1 MLFRREVQSGP
12 FSIRV
17 VPVSVPAVNR
27 IRLIE
32 PQLRSQYDALLSEPV
47 PGRLAELARR
57 FEDVTATLLV
67 RKGSRDRTDDPAST
81 GCLSG

>member
-1 MLFRREVQSGP
+1 MLFRREVQPGP
-12 FSIRV
+12 FNIRV
-17 VPVSVPAVNR
+17 VPVPVPAANR

-47 PGRLAELARR
+47 PGRMAELARR

-67 RKGSRDRTDDPAST
+67 RKGSRDGKDDRAST
-81 GCLSG
+81 SCLSG

>member
-17 VPVSVPAVNR
+17 VPVPVPAVNR

-47 PGRLAELARR
+47 PGGLAELARR

-67 RKGSRDRTDDPAST
+67 RKGSRDGKDD
-81 GCLSG
+81 